1 MEGYFKYHQRQRSS
15 ISLSK
20 TNYLLVSP
28 ILRHTHI
35 RRFPKSWGISK
46 NGYGSI
52 PIFIPFLGEWTSI
65 NPSYFDVNY
74 RGTRVLT
81 HCQIIQVIRPWFQNA
96 MVTWG
101 CRASAPPSTRAPA
114 RGRSPALQLQ
124 PLSQPR
130 RLQLWGPFLA
140 LTGGVLPRH
149 RRVED
154 LIWIQGDVMGFWWDL
169 IGI

>member
-74 RGTRVLT
+74 RGTIGFDTLPKWWKKTNWWSTYFSTKTVKAWWILL
-81 HCQIIQVIRPWFQNA
+81 I
-96 MVTWG
+96 
-101 CRASAPPSTRAPA
+101 SAPQDVLSTPQIAVRLSAEVQPA
-114 RGRSPALQLQ
+114 ALCHLLGHTFRQWPGTLIFFY
-124 PLSQPR
+124 P
-130 RLQLWGPFLA
+130 
-140 LTGGVLPRH
+140 GGWSIIMAMNGL
-149 RRVED
+149 
-154 LIWIQGDVMGFWWDL
+154 
-169 IGI
+169 